1 VGLIGDLIESR
12 GLLLGGRRDRGRL
25 CGRLPARVGEV
36 VDGVDSTLS
45 LR

>member
-1 VGLIGDLIESR
+1 VGLIGDLAER
-12 GLLLGGRRDRGRL
+12 GGLLLGGRGDRGRL
-25 CGRLPARVGEV
+25 RGRLPARVGEV